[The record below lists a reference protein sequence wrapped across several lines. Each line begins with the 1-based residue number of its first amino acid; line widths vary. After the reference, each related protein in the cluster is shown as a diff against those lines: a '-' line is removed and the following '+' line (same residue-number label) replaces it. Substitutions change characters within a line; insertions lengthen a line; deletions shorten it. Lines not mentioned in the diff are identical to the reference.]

1 MNVSLP
7 FYLNPNISTALR
19 VAASLVPSEVKEVMF
34 FVLMTPKTGILP
46 KKVENLFEDC
56 KVCVPSKDK
65 HTLLSFPLAF
75 SKTSMVL

>member
-34 FVLMTPKTGILP
+34 FVLMTLKTGILP
-46 KKVENLFEDC
+46 KKVENL
-56 KVCVPSKDK
+56 
-65 HTLLSFPLAF
+65 L
-75 SKTSMVL
+75 